1 MKKKKQKPTPAAAA
15 VTADCDL
22 KSIIHSHSEFFDRLI
37 ELIPARFYLPNDGP
51 DSKSW
56 YQGLSKTAKA
66 SLKQQSIQNLKSA
79 RRHRFDPDG
88 EPSSTLHLLQ
98 QQLTSKA
105 PLPHGEH
112 PSNLEDDESPP
123 NPVDTAEDKDKSVT
137 YEELR
142 QKLRRKIELLRG
154 NRGEKK
160 IYEKRVKNDDNN
172 RKRSEEKDGGDSEKG
187 GNMDEDE
194 DCEEIIEYGKVI
206 LGDEDEGKHVKKK
219 KKKLPKV
226 KELEIAKKKEEEKKE
241 NPSVA
246 ERKSWKAATSRALGM
261 KVHDDARLM
270 KEKTAEK
277 WKERVETQD
286 KMKVERQRKKKIYE
300 KRVKNDDN
308 KRKRSEEKD
317 GGDSEKGGN
326 MDEDEDCEEII
337 EYGKVIL
344 GDEDEGKHVKKKK
357 KKLPKVKE
365 LEIAKKK
372 EEEKKENPSVAERES
387 WKAATSRALGMKVHD
402 DARLIKE
409 SMRKERRKKEK
420 TAEKWKERVETQD
433 KMKGERQRKR
443 KENIAGRINEKKM
456 RKIAKREK
464 KLMRPGFE
472 GRKEGYI
479 TKE

>member
-22 KSIIHSHSEFFDRLI
+22 KSIIHSHTEFFDRLI
-37 ELIPARFYLPNDGP
+37 ELIPAKFYLPNDGP

-88 EPSSTLHLLQ
+88 EPSSTLHRLQ

-105 PLPHGEH
+105 PLPHGEN

-123 NPVDTAEDKDKSVT
+123 NPVGTADDKDKSVT

-160 IYEKRVKNDDNN
+160 IYEKRVN
-172 RKRSEEKDGGDSEKG
+172 
-187 GNMDEDE
+187 
-194 DCEEIIEYGKVI
+194 
-206 LGDEDEGKHVKKK
+206 
-219 KKKLPKV
+219 
-226 KELEIAKKKEEEKKE
+226 
-241 NPSVA
+241 
-246 ERKSWKAATSRALGM
+246 
-261 KVHDDARLM
+261 
-270 KEKTAEK
+270 
-277 WKERVETQD
+277 
-286 KMKVERQRKKKIYE
+286 
-300 KRVKNDDN
+300 NDDN

-443 KENIAGRINEKKM
+443 KDNIAGRINEKNM